1 MAGNFAEQKAKA
13 RRAVHA
19 AFAYSATYQDG
30 SLDTPVPVTVRWHN
44 KLVIM
49 GDFQESGYA
58 NIVEGI
64 ESIIFNREEL
74 ELVEYTNN
82 GLALQG
88 LLVNP
93 HGVVTITEPGFD
105 NAQLILAVR
114 EPHVG
119 PIEEKWKVTR
129 TGEA

>member
-19 AFAYSATYQDG
+19 AFAYSATYQDA

-58 NIVEGI
+58 NVVEGI
-64 ESIIFNREEL
+64 ERIIFNREEL
-74 ELVEYTNN
+74 ELVEYQNN
-82 GLALQG
+82 GVDLQG
-88 LLVNP
+88 LEIRP
-93 HGVVTITEPGFD
+93 RGWVVITDPGFE
-105 NAQLILAVR
+105 NTKLVMAVR

-119 PIEEKWKVTR
+119 PIEEKWQVTR
-129 TGEA
+129 